1 MNAIRL
7 KNFRCFREEQEA
19 VLAPLT
25 LLVGENST
33 GKTSFMAAVRAA
45 WDVRGPS
52 GADFKEAPYDLGSF
66 DDIAHFR
73 GGRGGRAESFEI
85 GFDFLHQDME
95 TKAALRCRFDAVLRK
110 RGVVPFPFTRRFS
123 VPDSNAWMELAVAQ
137 TEDKGSWRL
146 RLGAAESVWQIDLG
160 ADVPFGDGYMPL
172 LLVPAGFDLET
183 NGPHN
188 RRDIKAYKIRGPEES
203 TGEDMRRFQ
212 HLQTMFRQIVFRY
225 SPGDRPYAGA
235 PVRSKPR
242 RTYDPSR
249 FERDHEGAHVPMYLS
264 YLDARKT
271 KGEWGKLKRSLE
283 EFGKDSGLFNE
294 IGIRRL
300 GKLESEPFQLQIR
313 KYGKPA
319 KGPRRNIIDVGYG
332 VSQVLPVVAELLR
345 NQAAPIFLLQQPEVH
360 LHPSAQAALGSL
372 FCRIA
377 GPERKLIVETHSDH
391 MLDRVRMDVRDGVSQ
406 LSPSDVSILFFERR
420 NLGVRI
426 HSLRLDDQGNV
437 HGAPTSYRQ
446 FFMDEVERSIG
457 L

>member
-1 MNAIRL
+1 MNALRL
-7 KNFRCFREEQEA
+7 RSFRCFREEQEA

-33 GKTSFMAAVRAA
+33 GKTSFMAAVRAV
-45 WDVRGPS
+45 WDVLYGHS
-52 GADFKEAPYDLGSF
+52 GIDFKEDPYDLGSF

-85 GFDFLHQDME
+85 GFDFQHQDAK
-95 TKAALRCRFDAVLRK
+95 TQDRLRCRFDTIIGK
-110 RGVVPFPFTRRFS
+110 RGVAPFPLARRFS
-123 VPDSNAWMELAVAQ
+123 ISDTNAWMEMAVAP
-137 TEDKGSWRL
+137 EDKGWWHL
-146 RLGAAESVWQIDLG
+146 QVGAAKSMWKIDYG
-160 ADVPFGDGYMPL
+160 FGEGYVPL
-172 LLVPAGFDLET
+172 LFVPAYIDLET
-183 NGPHN
+183 DGPYSILDVQVRKVQGTDESDAQDKRQVQYLKQILEQIFAH
-188 RRDIKAYKIRGPEES
+188 DYGRG
-203 TGEDMRRFQ
+203 
-212 HLQTMFRQIVFRY
+212 
-225 SPGDRPYAGA
+225 RPYAGA
-235 PVRSKPR
+235 AVRSKPR

-249 FERDHEGAHVPMYLS
+249 FERDPEGTYLPMYLS
-264 YLDARKT
+264 YLNARKA
-271 KGEWGKLKRSLE
+271 KSEWGNLKQSLE
-283 EFGKDSGLFNE
+283 KFGKDSGLFDE

-313 KYGKPA
+313 KYGKSA

-345 NQAAPIFLLQQPEVH
+345 NQATPIFLLQQPEVH

-377 GPERKLIVETHSDH
+377 GPARQLIVETHSDH
-391 MLDRVRMDVRDGVSQ
+391 MLDRIRMDVRDGVSQ
-406 LSPSDVSILFFERR
+406 LNPSDVSILFFERR

-437 HGAPTSYRQ
+437 LGAPTSYRR
-446 FFMDEVERSIG
+446 FFMDEVQRSIG